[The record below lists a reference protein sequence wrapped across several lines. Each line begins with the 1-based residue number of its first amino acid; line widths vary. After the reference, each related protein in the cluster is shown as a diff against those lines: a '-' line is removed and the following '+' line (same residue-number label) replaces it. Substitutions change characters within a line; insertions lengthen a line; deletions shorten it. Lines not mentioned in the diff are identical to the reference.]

1 MDRSWRADDRGVIST
16 ASRHR
21 LERLIITV
29 DESSDSERA
38 LPIAIGLAER
48 IGIPAE
54 LLSVVDS
61 DVQSGPLRTHLL
73 DLVRQSGPP
82 VMSSEV
88 TQARD
93 VAGEIGRRIRSR
105 TGAVVVMNSRG
116 PRRTSGVLTE
126 SLAAELLADGLP
138 IVIVGP
144 RAIARPNDLPVVAC
158 LDGSPESEQ
167 VIPFA
172 AEWAMGLRVP
182 LMLLIV
188 ARPLLDSLPL
198 RSSADP
204 SRFDPETILRRV
216 DASTRMQWPD
226 IDVHSHLLSYPWNVA
241 DALTIYLDR
250 NPAQLFAVATHLR
263 NDWARLVHPST
274 TARIVHQLAAPI
286 LVVPI
291 ETPIPI
297 VPIEIPSLGHLAPS
311 AARLGR
317 SPGVFDEIIL
327 PIDAEH
333 ITPDAALATARN
345 LAVHGDAVVTFLAC
359 GRHTARDVEKERLR
373 SELTEFVS
381 PASVRWQVVQSADV
395 VDATIA
401 AVAAAP
407 RGIVCL
413 DTSANGQ
420 FVDTLTPTVTG
431 QIIRWSPRAVVLV
444 GPRCRPPETGRY
456 SHIVACIDGSLISE
470 AVAELAARWAADFGL
485 PAFILEVVEPGTSV
499 VGAPSIANRYVDR
512 LSARLAKQHKIVVT
526 GETIDHARASTAIRQ
541 WADAHSEA
549 ILVMASHGRGMSEQ
563 PLGGVVMDVV
573 RHVPTPVVVIP
584 AHQTDT
590 SNASLPE

>member
-1 MDRSWRADDRGVIST
+1 MIST

-38 LPIAIGLAER
+38 LPIAIALAER

-61 DVQSGPLRTHLL
+61 DVQSGTLRTHLL

-82 VMSSEV
+82 VISSEV

-188 ARPLLDSLPL
+188 ARPLLDSMPL

-216 DASTRMQWPD
+216 DASTRVQWPD

-263 NDWARLVHPST
+263 TDWARLVHPST

-291 ETPIPI
+291 ETPIST
-297 VPIEIPSLGHLAPS
+297 VPIEIPLLRHPAPS
-311 AARLGR
+311 TAGPGR

-327 PIDAEH
+327 PIDGEH
-333 ITPDAALATARN
+333 ITSDAALTTARN
-345 LAVHGDAVVTFLAC
+345 LAVPGDSVVTFLAC

-420 FVDTLTPTVTG
+420 FVDTLIPTVTG

-456 SHIVACIDGSLISE
+456 SQIVACIDGSLISE

-485 PAFILEVVEPGTSV
+485 PAFILEVVEPGTNV

-526 GETIDHARASTAIRQ
+526 GETIDHARASIAIRQ
-541 WADAHSEA
+541 WADAHTEA

-590 SNASLPE
+590 SNASTSE